1 MLNGSIGFSYIG
13 DCRGNN
19 DKLNQMIQ
27 TAFDNAQINR
37 ITLITVQDNVGT
49 SIIGGGITTV
59 IIFKSDY
66 QYAPIVSLK
75 YSNPGVML
83 GIVVNGKFGGFKLL
97 HS

>member
-1 MLNGSIGFSYIG
+1 
-13 DCRGNN
+13 
-19 DKLNQMIQ
+19 MIQ
-27 TAFDNAQINR
+27 TAFDNAQTGR

-83 GIVVNGKFGGFKLL
+83 EIVVNGKFGGFKLL

>member
-1 MLNGSIGFSYIG
+1 
-13 DCRGNN
+13 
-19 DKLNQMIQ
+19 MIQ

-75 YSNPGVML
+75 YNNPSVML
-83 GIVVNGKFGGFKLL
+83 GTVTNGKFGGFKLL

>member
-1 MLNGSIGFSYIG
+1 
-13 DCRGNN
+13 
-19 DKLNQMIQ
+19 MIQ
-27 TAFDNAQINR
+27 TAFDNAQTGR

-49 SIIGGGITTV
+49 STIGGGQTTV

-75 YSNPGVML
+75 YDNPSVML
-83 GIVVNGKFGGFKLL
+83 GTVTNGKFGGFKLL

>member
-1 MLNGSIGFSYIG
+1 
-13 DCRGNN
+13 
-19 DKLNQMIQ
+19 MIQ
-27 TAFDNAQINR
+27 STFDNAPNNR

-49 SIIGGGITTV
+49 STIGGGISTV

-75 YSNPGVML
+75 YSNPSVML
-83 GIVVNGKFGGFKLL
+83 GTVMNGKFGGFKLL